1 MIKEAA
7 KKINAKSDLTADEM
21 SGVMNEIMS
30 GTAET
35 ADMVL
40 FLTGLSEKGETIE
53 EITAAASVMRAHS
66 IRIKPESAIVLDTC
80 GTGGDRKNT
89 FNISTAAAFVVAGCG
104 VTIAK
109 HGNRSVSSIC
119 GSADILEALG
129 ISISLDK
136 DKIERCLNQ
145 IGIAFLYA
153 PDFHPALKH
162 ASAARKQIGRR
173 TIFNI
178 LGPLCNP
185 AGATHQL
192 VGVYSQEIG
201 PALAA
206 VAGNIGIKHCLAVHG
221 EGVMDEVTTT
231 GWTEINEFFN
241 GQVKTY
247 RILPE
252 EFGFTRA
259 VAADIVG
266 AGPMENAA
274 IMLELLKGKPG
285 NKRDIVVFNAAAALY
300 AADKVASIKDG
311 ISLACEAIDSGKALE
326 KLTLL
331 KEYGN
336 GKN

>member
-1 MIKEAA
+1 MIRAA
-7 KKINAKSDLTADEM
+7 TEKINAKSNLPADEM
-21 SGVMNEIMS
+21 TAVMNEIMS
-30 GTAET
+30 GQVET
-35 ADMVL
+35 CDIVS
-40 FLTGLSEKGETIE
+40 FLTALSEKGETVD

-136 DKIERCLNQ
+136 TRVEQCLNQ

-153 PDFHPALKH
+153 PDFHPALKY
-162 ASAARKQIGRR
+162 ASAARKQIARR

-192 VGVYSQEIG
+192 IGVYAQGIG
-201 PALAA
+201 PVLAA
-206 VAGNIGIKHCLAVHG
+206 VAGNLGVKHCLAVHG

-231 GWTEINEFFN
+231 GWTEINEFSN
-241 GQVKTY
+241 GQVRTY
-247 RILPE
+247 RITPE
-252 EFGFTRA
+252 EFGFAR
-259 VAADIVG
+259 VGFADIVG
-266 AGPMENAA
+266 AGPVENAA

-285 NKRDIVVFNAAAALY
+285 CKRDIVVFNAAAALY
-300 AADKVASIKDG
+300 AADKVASIKEG
-311 ISLACEAIDSGKALE
+311 ISLACQAIDSGKALE
-326 KLTLL
+326 KLALL
-331 KEYGN
+331 KEYSN